1 MMPKITVCGK
11 RAGFPFFIYRNT
23 KVIIFSQ
30 SQWKL
35 RMNVTVSDYD
45 IWINI
50 QRRIKSEIWSAQ
62 LSYFNF
68 FLTY

>member
-11 RAGFPFFIYRNT
+11 RAGFPFFIYRN

-35 RMNVTVSDYD
+35 RMNMTVSDYD
-45 IWINI
+45 IWISI